1 VTADLQFRW
10 QWIFPPPPLRKAP
23 EGVFAILVMEVV
35 AEGSAAVVE
44 AAVGADT
51 RKPWAPR
58 LPPSS
63 AVSVAEGV
71 VAMDAAEVVL

>member
-1 VTADLQFRW
+1 MTADLQFRW
-10 QWIFPPPPLRKAP
+10 QRIFPPAPLRKAP

-58 LPPSS
+58 PPPPS
-63 AVSVAEGV
+63 AVFVAEGV

>member
-10 QWIFPPPPLRKAP
+10 PRIFSPPPLRKAP
-23 EGVFAILVMEVV
+23 EGVFEILVMEVV

-44 AAVGADT
+44 AAVAADT

-58 LPPSS
+58 PPPP
-63 AVSVAEGV
+63 
-71 VAMDAAEVVL
+71 

>member
-10 QWIFPPPPLRKAP
+10 QRIFPPPPLRKAP

-58 LPPSS
+58 PPPPS
-63 AVSVAEGV
+63 AVSVTEGV